1 MTPEQFLQ
9 LLQQHSREIEQA
21 IHRTLPVK
29 VGAIA
34 KAHFQDNFRQGGFVD
49 GGLHPWQRTHR
60 QQSARGANGQYSP
73 LMSSR
78 QHLYGSISYTPADA
92 AVTVG
97 TSVPYAGIHNDGGDI
112 VVTERMKRF
121 FWAKFHEAN
130 GNSWARKQR
139 KRSTSAPARATASC
153 SSTSSRA
160 SEIRACKK
168 DLQEKSAGLLE
179 VRKNSGIP
187 ALHP

>member
-130 GNSWARKQR
+130 GNSWARKQSNPEADFWHLMAQKKVGSTIHIP
-139 KRSTSAPARATASC
+139 KRQFIGE
-153 SSTSSRA
+153 SRELDKKVNQTIDT
-160 SEIRACKK
+160 EIENIMLK
-168 DLQEKSAGLLE
+168 
-179 VRKNSGIP
+179 
-187 ALHP
+187 